1 MTRRL
6 VLAAVL
12 AAGLAAPAFADL
24 SRLPGGYRAQGDDAA
39 CRLRLEP
46 PAAAP
51 QDSLVE
57 AETLSGFVLAF
68 PGCPASLS
76 DARLWRAPA
85 DGSALRLIDGAG
97 AVILEARPGD
107 GRSWRGETETGA
119 DVTLSPS

>member
-6 VLAAVL
+6 VLAALL

-24 SRLPGGYRAQGDDAA
+24 SRLPGAYRAAGEDGA
-39 CRLRLEP
+39 CRLRIEP
-46 PAAAP
+46 PAAPP

-76 DARLWRAPA
+76 DTRLWRAPA
-85 DGSALRLIDGAG
+85 DGSALSLINGAG
-97 AVILEARPGD
+97 AVILEARPGE
-107 GRSWRGETETGA
+107 GRTWRGETEAG
-119 DVTLSPS
+119 DPVTLTPS